1 MVFLYKKVFELL
13 HVHFILKKNYI
24 IALYAAG
31 GCFGSMRIFFIGFGQ
46 AGGKIVDMF
55 LEQDKKLG
63 RTSFRGI
70 AVNTARTDLMGL
82 KHIEL
87 RDRILIGQTVVKG
100 HGVGTDNA
108 AGAKITMDEAD
119 AILSAI
125 DHRGTHDIDAFLI
138 ITGLGGGTGSGGT
151 PVLVRQLR
159 KVYHEPVYVLGILPA
174 PEEGR
179 LYSFNAARSLA
190 TLIKEA
196 DNTFIFDNSAWKNEG
211 ESVKSA
217 FSRLNDEIVRR
228 FGVLFRAGEVGKAG
242 VGEMVVDSSEIINT
256 LRGGGISTVGY
267 AIAAVTTS
275 RSKKSV
281 SGIIDGIKGSIRKRE
296 AAEEV
301 LLGEDR
307 TAKIIS
313 LARRAM
319 LGRLTLPCDFST
331 AERAL
336 VLVAGPP
343 DELDR
348 KGIEKAKSWVEEN
361 IAGVEVRGG
370 DYPVNSSYVA
380 AVILLSTIGSAPR
393 IKELLSIARE
403 TKEEV
408 ARAQDRQSLTIDE
421 DIEPLFE

>member
-1 MVFLYKKVFELL
+1 
-13 HVHFILKKNYI
+13 
-24 IALYAAG
+24 
-31 GCFGSMRIFFIGFGQ
+31 MRIFFIGFGQ

-63 RTSFRGI
+63 GQSFRGI
-70 AVNTARTDLMGL
+70 VVNTARTDLMGL
-82 KHIEL
+82 KNIEMK
-87 RDRILIGQTVVKG
+87 DRILIGQTVVKG

-108 AGAKITMDEAD
+108 SGAKITFDEVD
-119 AILSAI
+119 AIISAI
-125 DHRGTHDIDAFLI
+125 DKRGTHDVDAFMI
-138 ITGLGGGTGSGGT
+138 VAGLGGGTGSGGS
-151 PVLVRQLR
+151 PVLARHLKKIYR
-159 KVYHEPVYVLGILPA
+159 EPVYALGILPA

-179 LYSFNAARSLA
+179 LYSYNAARSLA
-190 TLIKEA
+190 TLVKEA

-217 FSRLNDEIVRR
+217 FTRLNDEIVRR
-228 FGVLFRAGEVGKAG
+228 FGVLFRAGEVGRAG

-267 AIAAVTTS
+267 AITEVS
-275 RSKKSV
+275 SRRSKPSV
-281 SGIIDGIKGSIRKRE
+281 GSFIGGIKGSFRKKE
-296 AAEEV
+296 ATEEV

-313 LARRAM
+313 LVRRAM
-319 LGRLTLPCDFST
+319 LGRLTLPCDYST

-370 DYPVNSSYVA
+370 DYPVNSEYIA
-380 AVILLSTIGSAPR
+380 AVVMLATVSNAPR
-393 IKELLSIARE
+393 IRELLGIARE
-403 TKEEV
+403 TKEDVIRSSQELKP
-408 ARAQDRQSLTIDE
+408 SMFEE
-421 DIEPLFE
+421 DIERLFE

>member
-1 MVFLYKKVFELL
+1 
-13 HVHFILKKNYI
+13 
-24 IALYAAG
+24 
-31 GCFGSMRIFFIGFGQ
+31 MRIFFIGFGQ

-55 LEQDKKLG
+55 LEQDKRLG
-63 RTSFRGI
+63 RNSFRGI

-82 KHIEL
+82 KYIEL
-87 RDRILIGQTVVKG
+87 RDRVLIGQTVVKG

-108 AGAKITMDEAD
+108 AGAKITFDE
-119 AILSAI
+119 I
-125 DHRGTHDIDAFLI
+125 DSIVSGIDKRGTHDVDAFMI
-138 ITGLGGGTGSGGT
+138 VTGLGGGTGSGGS
-151 PVLVRQLR
+151 PVLVRALKKIYR
-159 KVYHEPVYVLGILPA
+159 EPVYVLGILPA

-179 LYSFNAARSLA
+179 LYSYNAARSLA
-190 TLIKEA
+190 TLVKEA

-211 ESVKSA
+211 ESIKNA

-242 VGEMVVDSSEIINT
+242 IGEMVVDSSEIINT
-256 LRGGGISTVGY
+256 LRGGGISSVGY
-267 AIAAVTTS
+267 AITEVVT
-275 RSKKSV
+275 RKQKKSV
-281 SGIIDGIKGSIRKRE
+281 GAVLDAVKGTLRKKE
-296 AAEEV
+296 ATEEV

-307 TAKIIS
+307 TAKVIS
-313 LARRAM
+313 LVRRAM

-331 AERAL
+331 SERAL

-370 DYPVNSSYVA
+370 DYPVNSNYVA
-380 AVILLSTIGSAPR
+380 AVVVLATVGNVPR
-393 IKELLSIARE
+393 IRDLMEIAKSTRDDATKAELERKPVSFE
-403 TKEEV
+403 
-408 ARAQDRQSLTIDE
+408 E

>member
-1 MVFLYKKVFELL
+1 
-13 HVHFILKKNYI
+13 
-24 IALYAAG
+24 
-31 GCFGSMRIFFIGFGQ
+31 MRIFFIGFGQ

-55 LEQDKKLG
+55 LEQDRKLG
-63 RTSFRGI
+63 RNSFRAI

-87 RDRILIGQTVVKG
+87 KDRILIGQTVVKG

-108 AGAKITMDEAD
+108 AGARITMDEVD
-119 AILSAI
+119 SIVSAI
-125 DHRGTHDIDAFLI
+125 DRKGTHDVDAFMVVA
-138 ITGLGGGTGSGGT
+138 GLGGGTGSGGT
-151 PVLVRQLR
+151 PVLVRQL
-159 KVYHEPVYVLGILPA
+159 KNIYHEPVYVLGILPA
-174 PEEGR
+174 PEEGK
-179 LYSFNAARSLA
+179 LYSFNAARSLT

-196 DNTFIFDNSAWKNEG
+196 DNTFVFDNSAWKNEG
-211 ESVKSA
+211 ESIKSA

-228 FGVLFRAGEVGKAG
+228 FGVLFRAGEMGKAG

-267 AIAAVTTS
+267 AIASVTTE
-275 RSKKSV
+275 RSKSPL
-281 SGIIDGIKGSIRKRE
+281 SGIIGGITSTLKKRE
-296 AAEEV
+296 ATEEV

-313 LARRAM
+313 LVRRAM

-370 DYPVNSSYVA
+370 DYPVRSSFVA
-380 AVILLSTIGSAPR
+380 AVVLLSTIGNAPR
-393 IKELLSIARE
+393 IRELTEIARE
-403 TKEEV
+403 TKEDSV
-408 ARAQDRQSLTIDE
+408 RAEERKPLTIDE